1 MRRNSEKEE
10 RYHGLKV
17 GGSQITMA
25 LKDKVKTLETSTW
38 HRRKSLG
45 RSHTP
50 LASCVQFS
58 GRLAAGRSGGREI
71 HYYGQGWALR

>member
-1 MRRNSEKEE
+1 MKYEKKF
-10 RYHGLKV
+10 RKGRKVLWTKSRWVTDHNGLE
-17 GGSQITMA
+17 GQG
-25 LKDKVKTLETSTW
+25 KD
-38 HRRKSLG
+38 RKSLG

-50 LASCVQFS
+50 LASCVQLS